1 MSILNELPPGRQ
13 PIATKILAETEQR
26 DELYPK
32 MRELLAKKQQ
42 IYWICQVIEEKNA
55 SSATPVKKQV
65 KKLQDLFPQVKVEML
80 HGKMKPE
87 EKDAVM
93 ARFAANRIQILVS
106 TTVVEVGVN
115 VPNANMIII
124 QDAENY
130 GLAQL
135 HQLRGRVGRGDQ
147 PAQCFLLTTGEGHP
161 SKRLREMEKSTD
173 GFHLAE
179 VDLKIR
185 GPGEIYGSQQHGELN
200 LQVANLNDT
209 TLMAQA
215 SHHAGNFAKDPEA
228 LKKYPELAARI
239 KKYQQLT
246 TLN

>member
-1 MSILNELPPGRQ
+1 
-13 PIATKILAETEQR
+13 
-26 DELYPK
+26 
-32 MRELLAKKQQ
+32 
-42 IYWICQVIEEKNA
+42 
-55 SSATPVKKQV
+55 
-65 KKLQDLFPQVKVEML
+65 
-80 HGKMKPE
+80 
-87 EKDAVM
+87 
-93 ARFAANRIQILVS
+93 
-106 TTVVEVGVN
+106 
-115 VPNANMIII
+115 
-124 QDAENY
+124 
-130 GLAQL
+130 
-135 HQLRGRVGRGDQ
+135 
-147 PAQCFLLTTGEGHP
+147 
-161 SKRLREMEKSTD
+161 MEKSTD

>member
-1 MSILNELPPGRQ
+1 
-13 PIATKILAETEQR
+13 
-26 DELYPK
+26 
-32 MRELLAKKQQ
+32 
-42 IYWICQVIEEKNA
+42 
-55 SSATPVKKQV
+55 
-65 KKLQDLFPQVKVEML
+65 ML

-87 EKDAVM
+87 EKEEIM
-93 ARFAANRIQILVS
+93 ANFASGKIQILVS

-115 VPNANMIII
+115 VPNANMIVI

-147 PAQCFLLTTGEGHP
+147 PASCYLLTTGEGRP

-173 GFHLAE
+173 GFYLAE
-179 VDLKIR
+179 VDLKVR
-185 GPGEIYGSQQHGELN
+185 GPGEIYGSMQHGELN
-200 LQVANLNDT
+200 LQIANLNDT
-209 TLMAQA
+209 RLMAQA
-215 SHHAGNFAKDPEA
+215 SHHAEEFAKHPEKLA
-228 LKKYPELAARI
+228 DYPELAGRI